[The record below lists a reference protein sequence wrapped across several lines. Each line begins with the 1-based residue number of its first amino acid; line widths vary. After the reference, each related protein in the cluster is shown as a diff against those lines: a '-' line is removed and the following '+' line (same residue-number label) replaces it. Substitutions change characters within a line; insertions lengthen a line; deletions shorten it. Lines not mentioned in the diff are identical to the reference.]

1 MQVSGLEQEG
11 LCYEDYLP
19 AEGSLENWPLVGT
32 WVKVHFMLQ
41 LFSSVGERLLGM
53 LGIRAHDWLVVRAT
67 SSAVRFGLYGALAD
81 WLRSGPE
88 ALRYQGAQ
96 WLSEVEGFLLY
107 GSPEASAGVPE
118 AVAMENELFGFPY
131 VVGAPGLTVHYL
143 WSVFMLT
150 GWLVLNALGDRVRS
164 WGYLRATANGFRSST
179 TMAVSVWL
187 RRTGQRYVEQY
198 LAPTPAVENAVDHYL
213 QTGVIQFPFAVVP
226 APQNPEGS
234 DFEMMRS

>member
-96 WLSEVEGFLLY
+96 WLSEVEGFCCMVRQKPARGCRKQSRWRMSCLVFPMWSGLRD
-107 GSPEASAGVPE
+107 SRFITCGVS
-118 AVAMENELFGFPY
+118 LC
-131 VVGAPGLTVHYL
+131 
-143 WSVFMLT
+143 
-150 GWLVLNALGDRVRS
+150 
-164 WGYLRATANGFRSST
+164 
-179 TMAVSVWL
+179 
-187 RRTGQRYVEQY
+187 
-198 LAPTPAVENAVDHYL
+198 
-213 QTGVIQFPFAVVP
+213 
-226 APQNPEGS
+226 
-234 DFEMMRS
+234 